1 MAGYVP
7 VTEFL
12 PPAYYCLDGILRT
25 PDLQSIQ
32 LKDMNKVM
40 NYPGGQLNY
49 TVHGVGQTLILLH
62 GFGESGSIWGDQLEK
77 LAEVSRVII
86 PDLPGSGLSPMPE
99 GASFDTLETY
109 ADLLHELLDAEGV
122 PACTLIGH
130 SMGGYIA
137 LAFAEKYPNKLA
149 ALGLFHSTA
158 LADSVQR
165 KELRQKGIRFM
176 QEHGTAAFLKE
187 VIPGL
192 YSASFRDESP
202 GRVEEHF
209 TESSSWATPAALST
223 YYRAMMSRP
232 DRTQILT
239 DFPRPV
245 LFILGALDKTVV
257 LEETIP
263 QTKLSQNSLV
273 HVMEDVAHMGMRED
287 PEQTNHILNSFMKGI
302 NQP

>member
-1 MAGYVP
+1 
-7 VTEFL
+7 
-12 PPAYYCLDGILRT
+12 
-25 PDLQSIQ
+25 
-32 LKDMNKVM
+32 MNKVM
-40 NYPGGQLNY
+40 NYPGGQMNY
-49 TVHGVGQTLILLH
+49 TVHGIGPTLILLH
-62 GFGESGSIWGDQLEK
+62 GFGESGSIWRDQLEK

-109 ADLLHELLDAEGV
+109 ADLLHDLLVVEGV
-122 PACTLIGH
+122 PNCTLIGH

-137 LAFAEKYPNKLA
+137 LAFADKYPERLNA
-149 ALGLFHSTA
+149 FGLFHSTT
-158 LADSVQR
+158 LADSEHR
-165 KELRQKGIRFM
+165 KEIRQKGIRFM
-176 QEHGTAAFLKE
+176 QEHGAFPFLRE

-192 YSASFRDESP
+192 YAESFRNERP
-202 GRVEEHF
+202 GQVEEHIK
-209 TESSSWATPAALST
+209 ESTSWATPAALSA

-257 LEETIP
+257 LKETIP
-263 QTKLSQNSLV
+263 QTKLSPMSRV
-273 HVMEDVAHMGMRED
+273 YVMEDVAHMGMRED
-287 PEQTNHILNSFMKGI
+287 PEQTIHILNSFIKGI